1 MIIMLKCDDAEFA
14 EHIYYAYISAK
25 QTLIPTQ
32 VAASVDIAWEDLHEV
47 EQKIWRCTAT
57 RLLAL
62 PAAVRRKR
70 GIAETAPLTALA
82 PRLLASRPIH

>member
-32 VAASVDIAWEDLHEV
+32 VAASVDIAWEDFHEV
-47 EQKIWRCTAT
+47 ERKIRRCTAA
-57 RLLAL
+57 RLIAIHNSAR
-62 PAAVRRKR
+62 AA
-70 GIAETAPLTALA
+70 
-82 PRLLASRPIH
+82 